1 MSFVAFFNKRRYQF
15 NLQDL
20 NYGCNIHILNPS
32 VIYKSK
38 VLDSQFSTISMTS
51 SSADKIIIPEPDNK
65 VKGCE
70 QIYSQYRE
78 SRIKMQKPNSSAWHS
93 RTSLICFLSQ
103 DNRNSC
109 SSPIEIPAL
118 LQFSK
123 SSCFCIFVHS
133 APFAQK
139 FLLPTSASLKIL
151 FIPKGVDN
159 VSSSTKPCT

>member
-1 MSFVAFFNKRRYQF
+1 
-15 NLQDL
+15 
-20 NYGCNIHILNPS
+20 
-32 VIYKSK
+32 
-38 VLDSQFSTISMTS
+38 MTS

-70 QIYSQYRE
+70 QIYRQYRE

-118 LQFSK
+118 LRFPK
-123 SSCFCIFVHS
+123 SSRLCTFVHPV
-133 APFAQK
+133 PFAWK

-151 FIPKGVDN
+151 FIPNDIDN
-159 VSSSTKPCT
+159 ISSSTKLYT